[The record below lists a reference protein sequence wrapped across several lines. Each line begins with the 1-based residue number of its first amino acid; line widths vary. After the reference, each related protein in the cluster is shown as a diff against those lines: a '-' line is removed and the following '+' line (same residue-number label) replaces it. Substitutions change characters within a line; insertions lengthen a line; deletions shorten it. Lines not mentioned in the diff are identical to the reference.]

1 MSGRRRLAILIAG
14 LFLPLSGI
22 VLAQSQVITL
32 QADRV
37 QSTAEISLSAT
48 FHTVHG
54 KFQMRRGEIRFEPG
68 TSKISGEIV
77 FDATSGK
84 TGNDGRDKKMHQ
96 AVLESERLPD
106 IIFRPDRVEGTVA
119 DRGASTVQVR
129 GMFGLHGT
137 EHEMSVPVE
146 VRLEANRWTAST
158 HFVVPYVKWGLKS
171 PNSAFLH
178 VSDSV
183 EVTVHVEGSVTTASS
198 QK

>member
-1 MSGRRRLAILIAG
+1 MSAAVPAQAQIL
-14 LFLPLSGI
+14 
-22 VLAQSQVITL
+22 TL
-32 QADRV
+32 QADRA
-37 QSTAEISLSAT
+37 QSTAEITLGAT

-54 KFQMRRGEIRFEPG
+54 KFQMRSGEIRFEPG
-68 TSKISGEIV
+68 TSKLSGEIV
-77 FDATSGK
+77 FDAASGK

-96 AVLESERLPD
+96 AVLESERFPD
-106 IIFRPDRVEGTVA
+106 ITFRPERVEGKVA
-119 DRGASTVQVR
+119 DRGASTVQVH

-137 EHEMSVPVE
+137 EHEMTVPVE
-146 VRLEANRWTAST
+146 VRLDANRWTAST
-158 HFVVPYVKWGLKS
+158 RFVVPYVKWGLKS